1 MLHKV
6 FKIIMSYLIGSFH
19 MSSQAKALSFS
30 GSESG
35 LGILL
40 ISFKW
45 PLVKYQGGGM
55 PPCTQNIYSK

>member
-1 MLHKV
+1 MLSKV
-6 FKIIMSYLIGSFH
+6 FKRMSYLIGSFH
-19 MSSQAKALSFS
+19 ISSQAKALSFS

-35 LGILL
+35 LGMLL

-45 PLVKYQGGGM
+45 PLVRYQGGGM